1 VVKCWCLISSTA
13 VRNITLGPHSTRRL
27 VLKYLDVLCSVRGV
41 RGMRGV
47 RGVRGVRGER
57 GVAAEAKLYLSH
69 LLYIA
74 YVCCFPIYLL
84 RRLGKTAGGERSRMG
99 YAVLASAL
107 QVSVRMVAECSWA
120 YLCSLHARC
129 FNLSWGGLSLQQA
142 SACCAGGAQRWCIAE
157 ESVV

>member
-1 VVKCWCLISSTA
+1 
-13 VRNITLGPHSTRRL
+13 

-47 RGVRGVRGER
+47 RGVRGERGER

-74 YVCCFPIYLL
+74 YVCCFPMYLV
-84 RRLGKTAGGERSRMG
+84 RRLGKTGGERSRMG

-107 QVSVRMVAECSWA
+107 QVSVECCT
-120 YLCSLHARC
+120 YGCGVLL
-129 FNLSWGGLSLQQA
+129 GLPMFVTCTVL
-142 SACCAGGAQRWCIAE
+142 
-157 ESVV
+157 